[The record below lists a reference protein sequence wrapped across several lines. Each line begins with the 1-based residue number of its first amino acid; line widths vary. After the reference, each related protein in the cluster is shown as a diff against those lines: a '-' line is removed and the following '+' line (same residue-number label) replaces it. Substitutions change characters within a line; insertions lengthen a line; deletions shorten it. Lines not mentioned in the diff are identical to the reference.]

1 MNFKGQSQIV
11 AVGMA
16 GLLFLLVMF
25 VYGNFQAAANINTFT
40 LGTRNLINLLP
51 MVVVAGALVGLVIMG
66 MRLSN

>member
-11 AVGMA
+11 AVGIA

-25 VYGNFQAAANINTFT
+25 VYANFQMSMNINTFS
-40 LGTRNLINLLP
+40 LGTQKLINLLP